1 MMRPVQCMFTL
12 ALCALLTMTACTASR
27 SSQPAPEQSRT
38 AQQPGL
44 AAAPRPQAAGGT
56 APNRPQAHAA
66 TPQLHSGSESATRKN
81 VPLSL
86 TDLHQKY
93 RSTFLFSGPSW
104 KRQAALTF
112 DDVPDNR
119 FTPMVLD
126 VLKKY
131 GVHATFFVVGNRAEA
146 HPDMIKRIIAEGHV
160 IGTHSYSHPNLIKMD
175 DARFRDE
182 ILRTEKLLGDMIGYT
197 PRLFRP
203 PYGNVN
209 EQQILWLASQKNYI
223 INWNVDS
230 LDWKGLSGDQ
240 VAANVLG
247 HIVPGC
253 VILQHAGG
261 GAGEDLTGTIEALPR
276 IIEQLQGQNI
286 QLVTVPELFDI
297 PKEK

>member
-1 MMRPVQCMFTL
+1 MMRPVKSMFILT
-12 ALCALLTMTACTASR
+12 LCAVLTMTACTANR
-27 SSQPAPEQSRT
+27 NRQTPPEQNGTARQQSQAPEPS
-38 AQQPGL
+38 PG
-44 AAAPRPQAAGGT
+44 AAAGN
-56 APNRPQAHAA
+56 APNRLQAYAA

-86 TDLHQKY
+86 ADLHQKY
-93 RSTFLFSGPSW
+93 RSTFLFNGPSW

-131 GVHATFFVVGNRAEA
+131 GVKATFFVVGNRAEA
-146 HPDMIKRIIAEGHV
+146 HPDMVKRIIAEGHV
-160 IGTHSYSHPNLIKMD
+160 IGTHSYSHSNLIKLD

-182 ILRTEKLLGDMIGYT
+182 ILRTEKILGDMIGYT

-230 LDWKGLSGDQ
+230 LDWKGLNADQ

-253 VILQHAGG
+253 VILQHAAGG
-261 GAGEDLTGTIEALPR
+261 VGQDLTGTVEALPR
-276 IIEQLQGQNI
+276 IIEQLKAQNI